1 MIHQD
6 DVSRVV
12 LGDRADLVGL
22 AAAHEK
28 AWIRPLAA
36 TRDGRHRLSPGRN
49 GELPELLQILG
60 IDLCAQT
67 QAHEDRALTAPWALE
82 HSSYP

>member
-1 MIHQD
+1 MIDED
-6 DVSRVV
+6 DVGGVV
-12 LGDRADLVGL
+12 FRDDPNLVSL
-22 AAAHEK
+22 TAAHEEPR
-28 AWIRPLAA
+28 IGTIAA
-36 TRDGRHRLSPGRN
+36 ARYGRNGLSPGRDSK
-49 GELPELLQILG
+49 LPELLEVLG